1 MLTLIFILEL
11 LRLMLNMM
19 FFATY
24 LKLASKLISISNV
37 VVRKKVFSG
46 TMLDPELSISLNR
59 FTHKW
64 GDWSIW
70 RKDFPNSVIVAIGT
84 QAHFSITRETGEY

>member
-37 VVRKKVFSG
+37 VVRKKVFSC
-46 TMLDPELSISLNR
+46 TMLDPECGISLYW
-59 FTHKW
+59 FTHQW
-64 GDWSIW
+64 GNWSIW
-70 RKDFPNSVIVAIGT
+70 RQDFPYSVIVSLGT
-84 QAHFSITRETGEY
+84 QTHFSIP